1 MGTLRVKHSDL
12 SGNNPGVTQ
21 VVVRFSLRLII
32 LCTFASLGKQ
42 GFAPALRG
50 FLILAV
56 VFCAFVAAA
65 RREALLGPSL
75 THWDEAAVY
84 GLMALLLPVRS
95 AG

>member
-1 MGTLRVKHSDL
+1 MQLPPDL
-12 SGNNPGVTQ
+12 SGNNPGLAH
-21 VVVRFSLRLII
+21 VVIRFSLRLII
-32 LCTFASLGKQ
+32 LGTFASLGKQ

-56 VFCAFVAAA
+56 VFCAFVAVA

-84 GLMALLLPVRS
+84 GLMAFLLPAGS

>member
-1 MGTLRVKHSDL
+1 VKHSDL

-50 FLILAV
+50 LLILAV

-84 GLMALLLPVRS
+84 GLMAFLLPAGS